1 MEEVARLIGV
11 TESQQESGMAHA
23 RALLLAAQK
32 WKKGMDKALGKFK
45 KTFSHQAECAI
56 LMYGV
61 IAQVK
66 QFRKDE
72 RA

>member
-1 MEEVARLIGV
+1 MRARFFVRPENGKK
-11 TESQQESGMAHA
+11 AYKA
-23 RALLLAAQK
+23 RR
-32 WKKGMDKALGKFK
+32 KFK
-45 KTFSHQAECAI
+45 KTFPHQAECAI